1 MTCHM
6 AVDHL
11 AMQTLFGLLR
21 HAMMSGH
28 VHVDVDVGVDVHS
41 AIAIRWPWPDIL
53 CTLWDHVEGGRLQLG
68 SWEVS

>member
-21 HAMMSGH
+21 HAMMFGH

-41 AIAIRWPWPDIL
+41 AIAIRWPWPDMPVP
-53 CTLWDHVEGGRLQLG
+53 TL
-68 SWEVS
+68 